1 MKVLIT
7 GGTGTVGKSL
17 VKQNNNEYISISRN
31 EENIA
36 DKDFDDLAN
45 EINF

>member
-1 MKVLIT
+1 MSVMENPVVLNKRDERGDI
-7 GGTGTVGKSL
+7 V
-17 VKQNNNEYISISRN
+17 
-31 EENIA
+31 A